1 MLPRS
6 PRLLTLI
13 REPFAISGNFPIRIA
28 TLPGFW
34 NNYGNSSDRVDTT

>member
-6 PRLLTLI
+6 PQHLTLI
-13 REPFAISGNFPIRIA
+13 REPFAISGDFLIPIA
-28 TLPGFW
+28 TMPGFW